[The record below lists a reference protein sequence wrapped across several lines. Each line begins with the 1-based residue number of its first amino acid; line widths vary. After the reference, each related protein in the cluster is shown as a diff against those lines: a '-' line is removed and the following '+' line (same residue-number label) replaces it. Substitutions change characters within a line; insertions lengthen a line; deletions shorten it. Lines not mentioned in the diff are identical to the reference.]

1 MKTIILSHR
10 WPKRSTFVLLLFC
23 FWILG
28 QAVAPAATVPA
39 GTTIVVKMV
48 GPLSTHERPGRTFE
62 TKLATD
68 LRAGGKTV
76 APAGTII
83 FGVVEKS
90 RNPVGVR
97 STSEPLTLNLKSIA
111 INGQRIPIKTTGG
124 VAPEA
129 VSGFTG
135 LKVRTGVSAGKG
147 VLHAGTKL
155 QFRLAQPLNL

>member
-1 MKTIILSHR
+1 MKIAILPQR
-10 WPKRSTFVLLLFC
+10 WPKRSMFFLLPFC

-28 QAVAPAATVPA
+28 QAVALAATIPT
-39 GTTIVVKMV
+39 GTTIVVTMV
-48 GPLSTHERPGRTFE
+48 GPLSSHERPGRTFE

-68 LRAGGKTV
+68 LKAGSKTV

-90 RNPVGVR
+90 RNAMGIR
-97 STSEPLTLNLKSIA
+97 TTSEPLTLNLKSVA

-124 VAPEA
+124 VAPDT

-135 LKVRTGVSAGKG
+135 LQKRTGVSAGKG
-147 VLHAGTKL
+147 VLQGGTKL

>member
-1 MKTIILSHR
+1 MKTVILSG
-10 WPKRSTFVLLLFC
+10 WPERSTFFLLPFC
-23 FWILG
+23 LWILG
-28 QAVAPAATVPA
+28 QAAVLATTIPA
-39 GTTIVVKMV
+39 GTSIVVTMV
-48 GPLSTHERPGRTFE
+48 GPLSSHERPGRTFE

-68 LRAGGKTV
+68 LKASGKTV

-90 RNPVGVR
+90 RNAMGVR

-124 VAPEA
+124 VAPET

-135 LKVRTGVSAGKG
+135 LQKRTGVSAGKG
-147 VLHAGTKL
+147 VLHGGTKL
-155 QFRLAQPLNL
+155 QFRLAEPLNL

>member
-1 MKTIILSHR
+1 
-10 WPKRSTFVLLLFC
+10 
-23 FWILG
+23 
-28 QAVAPAATVPA
+28 
-39 GTTIVVKMV
+39 MV

-62 TKLATD
+62 TKLAAD
-68 LRAGGKTV
+68 LNAGGKTV

-90 RNPVGVR
+90 RNAMGVR

-124 VAPEA
+124 VAPET

-135 LKVRTGVSAGKG
+135 LQKRTGVSAGKG
-147 VLHAGTKL
+147 VLQGGTKL